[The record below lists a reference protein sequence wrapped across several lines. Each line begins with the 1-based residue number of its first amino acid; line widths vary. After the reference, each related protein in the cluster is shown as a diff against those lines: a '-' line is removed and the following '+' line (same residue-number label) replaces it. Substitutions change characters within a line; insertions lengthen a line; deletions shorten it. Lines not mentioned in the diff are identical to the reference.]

1 MPDLKDY
8 RDVTPALFS
17 QIRREAAPAVLRAQ
31 VAHWPAVHMAQ
42 RSDEAVIDYINGHDT
57 GEPAGVY
64 VAPPQAHGRLFYGMD
79 TQSYN
84 FSHGP
89 APIPQILAEILKA
102 RDNPHPQ
109 GISLQSAIISKH
121 MPGFGVENHL
131 DILPNVEPRIW
142 IGNGVVTRAH
152 NDLNYNVACVVAG
165 QRRFHL
171 FPPEQVVN
179 LYPGPFDRT
188 IGGVPV
194 SMVDIE
200 NPDLERHPRF
210 AEAQAQMTTVELEPG
225 DALYIPYGWWHQVHS
240 LSPVNV
246 MVNYWWNEATQPAAP
261 YEALYHAMLAIRDL
275 PEDQRGL
282 WKAMFDYYI
291 FGSHGDPTAHLR
303 PHDKGV
309 LGDLTPGLIRRL
321 KTAIVRALS

>member
-1 MPDLKDY
+1 MPDIKEY
-8 RDVTPALFS
+8 RDISSDQFE
-17 QIRREAAPAVLRAQ
+17 QIRLEAAPVALRGLVADWPSVKAAQ
-31 VAHWPAVHMAQ
+31 Q
-42 RSDEAVIDYINGHDT
+42 SDDAIADYIGRHAND
-57 GEPAGVY
+57 EPAGVY
-64 VAPPQAHGRLFYGMD
+64 VAPPQAKGQLFYGMD

-84 FSHGP
+84 FNHGP
-89 APIPQILAEILKA
+89 ATVAQALTEILKA
-102 RDNPHPQ
+102 RDHAHPQ
-109 GISLQSAIISKH
+109 GISLQSAVISTH
-121 MPGFGVENHL
+121 MPGFGQENRL
-131 DILPNVEPRIW
+131 DLLPAVQPRIW
-142 IGNGVVTRAH
+142 IGNRVVTRTH

-165 QRRFHL
+165 KRRFHL

-210 AEAQAQMTTVELEPG
+210 ALVKAQMITVELEPG

-246 MVNYWWNEATQPAAP
+246 MVNYWWNEATQPATP
-261 YEALYHAMLAIRDL
+261 YEALYHAILAIRDL
-275 PEDQRGL
+275 PKDQRGL
-282 WKAMFDYYI
+282 WEAMFGYYI

-303 PHDKGV
+303 PHDKGA
-309 LGDLTPGLIRRL
+309 LGPLTPGLIRRL